1 MNSFRIFIIKIS
13 FLRRIFL
20 RDLINKF
27 VKIKIFVFDVDGVLT
42 DGGIYIDHNGNESK
56 RFYAQDG
63 HGIKILQSIG
73 IDVMIISGR
82 TSKSVNKR
90 GDELGIERIIQG
102 SRNKLQS
109 FHDQNI
115 QLAADEICFVGD
127 DTVDIELLKY
137 VGLSVIVPNS
147 NYILTKL
154 EFDWMTPRNGGYGA
168 IRDVCDLI
176 YYSRIISE
184 KS

>member
-1 MNSFRIFIIKIS
+1 MNKNKDYIRHYKDLFSEQLIEKAKNIK
-13 FLRRIFL
+13 LL
-20 RDLINKF
+20 A
-27 VKIKIFVFDVDGVLT
+27 FDVDGVLS

-82 TSKSVNKR
+82 TSKSVTKR

-102 SRNKLQS
+102 SRDKLQS

-154 EFDWMTPRNGGYGA
+154 EFDWITPRNGGYGA

>member
-1 MNSFRIFIIKIS
+1 MNKNIDYIS
-13 FLRRIFL
+13 YYK
-20 RDLINKF
+20 DLFSEELIQKAN
-27 VKIKIFVFDVDGVLT
+27 KIKLLAFDVDGVLT
-42 DGGIYIDHNGNESK
+42 DGGLYIDHNGDESK

-73 IDVMIISGR
+73 IDIMIISGR
-82 TSKSVNKR
+82 TSKCVSKR
-90 GDELGIERIIQG
+90 GKELGIKKIIQG
-102 SRNKLQS
+102 SRNKLKS
-109 FHDQNI
+109 YHDQKI

-137 VGLSVIVPNS
+137 VGLSIIVPNS

-154 EFDWMTPRNGGYGA
+154 EFDWITPRVGGNGA

-176 YYSRIISE
+176 YYSKIISE
-184 KS
+184 KH